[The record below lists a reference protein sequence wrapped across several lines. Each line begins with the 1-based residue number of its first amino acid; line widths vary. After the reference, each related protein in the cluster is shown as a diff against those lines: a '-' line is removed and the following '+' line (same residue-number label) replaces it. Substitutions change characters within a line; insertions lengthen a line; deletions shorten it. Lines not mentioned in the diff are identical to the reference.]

1 VDVTRIRRAA
11 GAALL
16 GALVLGGLVVAPA
29 ASAAITGSHIT
40 TPSDPSFFVADEDAA
55 TQTFAI
61 SGTTTGGNPAS
72 DMVDVRCYYGGT
84 SVRVVHNVALNA
96 DGSFSVPAA
105 NLNGSLDLT
114 CRLRAVPA
122 GTNPFAA
129 TAFSGPAVGVGERG
143 SSKLS
148 GGPNTGKTYDYFFDA
163 QQLTAA
169 FDYVSLG
176 NCGIDDGYLYDPTYA
191 NTTITFSCNA
201 GLLRAESPAKPT
213 RSELQI
219 DGVNVYEPAQGFFI
233 NSDAT
238 GLPSL
243 TDTYTVDAATGNVV
257 IHETD
262 PLVKCPKVAYPPT
275 TASCGSFVSAGVTDN
290 RTITQDHDGHLSWIS
305 DTFTSTDGK
314 AHSLDLLWDNNQR
327 FWGPSGNSAQV
338 EYEFPGQTSFSTHA
352 VGDAVSPLASEPGT
366 ILIRMHGAAD
376 GDMATGQGAIVY
388 DRPAA
393 GATFTFVQSFDSAF
407 TLHQTGSV
415 PAGGSTRFRFA
426 YVQDY
431 QAAKVASLA
440 QTANTAFLN
449 TIAVSRSG
457 KGKGKVTSSPGGISC
472 GKTCSHGYGYGMS
485 VTLKAKP
492 ARGSRFLRWSGAC
505 KGTGRCTITTT
516 DNVTVNARFVLRP
529 CVVPNVVG
537 KTLKA
542 AKRALTRASCSVGK
556 ITTATS
562 STVTKGRVVSQKP
575 KRGRRLKPHAKV
587 ALVVS
592 A

>member
-1 VDVTRIRRAA
+1 MDVTRIRRAA

-16 GALVLGGLVVAPA
+16 GALVLGGLGVAPA
-29 ASAAITGSHIT
+29 ASAAITGSHMT
-40 TPSDPSFFVADEDAA
+40 TPADPSFFVADEDAA

-122 GTNPFAA
+122 GTNPSDV

-449 TIAVSRSG
+449 TI
-457 KGKGKVTSSPGGISC
+457 SC